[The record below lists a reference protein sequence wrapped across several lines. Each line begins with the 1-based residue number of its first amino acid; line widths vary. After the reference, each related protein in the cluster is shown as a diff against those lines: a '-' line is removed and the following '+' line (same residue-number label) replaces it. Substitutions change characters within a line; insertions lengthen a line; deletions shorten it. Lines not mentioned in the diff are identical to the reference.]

1 MRYRA
6 KGKRK
11 QQLLDTPVSLTVRT
25 VYILLKLKKKKKN
38 EENIL
43 PFLSNAAPISFWAF
57 EVRTFF
63 VNMPKSRP
71 VQHVIYNKLQKN
83 TFDILD
89 NLQMMMQKDLL
100 PLQRKNKR
108 TNMKEKSINI
118 WQLIKHFLWIPYKE
132 FYNSIKIQQLFQC
145 GFKKYQ
151 LLY

>member
-1 MRYRA
+1 M
-6 KGKRK
+6 
-11 QQLLDTPVSLTVRT
+11 QSQSLS
-25 VYILLKLKKKKKN
+25 
-38 EENIL
+38 E
-43 PFLSNAAPISFWAF
+43 LSKY
-57 EVRTFF
+57 VLFF

-118 WQLIKHFLWIPYKE
+118 WQLIKHFL
-132 FYNSIKIQQLFQC
+132 
-145 GFKKYQ
+145 
-151 LLY
+151 

>member
-1 MRYRA
+1 
-6 KGKRK
+6 
-11 QQLLDTPVSLTVRT
+11 
-25 VYILLKLKKKKKN
+25 
-38 EENIL
+38 
-43 PFLSNAAPISFWAF
+43 
-57 EVRTFF
+57 
-63 VNMPKSRP
+63 MPKSRP

-145 GFKKYQ
+145 GF
-151 LLY
+151 